1 MEKRKLPIIAILLI
15 LSIANYSR
23 IEGAENIRTIEFL
36 SIFVIGVLSGVLLV
50 ALINKFKK
58 SN

>member
-23 IEGAENIRTIEFL
+23 IESAENIRTIEFL

>member
-15 LSIANYSR
+15 LSIANYST

-58 SN
+58 K

>member
-15 LSIANYSR
+15 LSIANYLR